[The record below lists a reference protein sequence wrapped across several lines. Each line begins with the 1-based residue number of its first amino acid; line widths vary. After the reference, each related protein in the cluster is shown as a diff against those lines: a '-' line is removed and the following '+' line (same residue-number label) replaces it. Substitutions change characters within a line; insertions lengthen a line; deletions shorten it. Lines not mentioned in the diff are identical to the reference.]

1 MPKTEIIDAS
11 GEVTL
16 KSVIIYDDLAFV
28 AKASAI
34 LQRVGNRTDVAAN
47 WTTTSWPISA
57 LQRAGTMNRSILEA
71 ADAHLIVIPTP
82 LVRALS
88 SQLGEWLERW
98 AAVRQIQDAALAVIN
113 DGNHGFTNAASPEL
127 TKLVQKLGLNL
138 ILDERPVARET
149 TKPGVRFPRAH
160 ELPSAVQLRHVDH
173 TVRRNSFRSFGINE

>member
-1 MPKTEIIDAS
+1 
-11 GEVTL
+11 
-16 KSVIIYDDLAFV
+16 
-28 AKASAI
+28 
-34 LQRVGNRTDVAAN
+34 
-47 WTTTSWPISA
+47 
-57 LQRAGTMNRSILEA
+57 MNRSILEA